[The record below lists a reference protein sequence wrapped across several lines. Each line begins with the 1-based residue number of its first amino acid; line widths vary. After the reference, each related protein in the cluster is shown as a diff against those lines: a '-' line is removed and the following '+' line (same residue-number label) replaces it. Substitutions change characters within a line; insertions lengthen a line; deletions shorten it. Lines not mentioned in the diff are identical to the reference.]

1 MNGHQIAEENYQKF
15 LAWISCKTNDDYKQM
30 VYRGQLSRKEIATE
44 CGFGKSAIN
53 QNPRIKEAL
62 ITLEDKLRKKEILP
76 EKVEKKSEDK
86 LPERNIERVKNQR
99 DSMRLNRLEQENTA
113 LRAENQHFKEAL
125 KRYQLLEEVISETGR
140 MPR

>member
-15 LAWISCKTNDDYKQM
+15 LSWINSKTNDDYKQM

-44 CGFGKSAIN
+44 CGFGKSALN
-53 QNPRIKEAL
+53 QNPKIKEAL
-62 ITLEDKLRKKEILP
+62 ITLEDKLRKKGILP
-76 EKVEKKSEDK
+76 EKVEKKAENK
-86 LPERNIERVKNQR
+86 LPERKVERVKNQR
-99 DSMRLNRLEQENTA
+99 DSKRLNRLEQENTA

-125 KRYQLLEEVISETGR
+125 QRYQLLEEVIAETGR